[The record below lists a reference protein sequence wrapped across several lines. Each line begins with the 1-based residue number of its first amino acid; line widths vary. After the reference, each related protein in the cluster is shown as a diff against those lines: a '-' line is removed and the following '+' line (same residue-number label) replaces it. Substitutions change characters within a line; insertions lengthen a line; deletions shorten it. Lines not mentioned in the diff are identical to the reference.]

1 MSLCEKMGHCF
12 QFGRTGT
19 KLAFK
24 VQTQRLGRQTKQLHG
39 LRASAFKPDQDVC
52 LFA

>member
-1 MSLCEKMGHCF
+1 MWHCF

-24 VQTQRLGRQTKQLHG
+24 AQAQMLGRQMKQLHG
-39 LRASAFKPDQDVC
+39 LWAFTLKPDQDVC